1 MGNLLPKNSRKKP
14 PKNPGRTKKSKL
26 NFTFYQYNRRRIT
39 EAKKENMMNKYISI
53 SGEEDKGTASLIV
66 DGLPITPHIPIIHAF
81 KIAREKGIQTDIIWN
96 GNTGKWEDNMMY

>member
-1 MGNLLPKNSRKKP
+1 LG
-14 PKNPGRTKKSKL
+14 
-26 NFTFYQYNRRRIT
+26 NRRRIT